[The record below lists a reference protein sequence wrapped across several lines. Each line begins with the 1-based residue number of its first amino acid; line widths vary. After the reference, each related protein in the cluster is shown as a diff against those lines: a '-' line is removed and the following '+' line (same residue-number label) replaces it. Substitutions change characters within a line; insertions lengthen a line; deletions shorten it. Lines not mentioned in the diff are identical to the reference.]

1 MLDLLFVYGT
11 LCRGLSRN
19 KFLRAAGARYEGRG
33 SVRGRLYDLGDFPG
47 ALPAQGD
54 SVQVGGE
61 VYRLPN
67 PESALKVL
75 DGVEAFGPASPQTSL
90 FRRELV
96 EVRLEN
102 RVTVQVWI
110 YWLNRWYGP
119 RRRIVT
125 GNYAAGFVGDHA
137 F

>member
-11 LCRGLSRN
+11 LCRGFSRH
-19 KFLRAAGARYEGRG
+19 KFLRAAGAKYEGRG

-90 FRRELV
+90 FRRERV

-102 RVTVQVWI
+102 RVTVQAWI
-110 YWLNRWYGP
+110 YWLNRWHGP
-119 RRRIVT
+119 RRRI
-125 GNYAAGFVGDHA
+125 AAGIYAPDLVRNRA